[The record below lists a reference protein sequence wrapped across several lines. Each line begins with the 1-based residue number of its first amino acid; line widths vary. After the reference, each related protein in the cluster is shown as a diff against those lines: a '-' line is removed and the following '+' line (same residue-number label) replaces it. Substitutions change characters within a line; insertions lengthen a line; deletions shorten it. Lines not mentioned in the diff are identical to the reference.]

1 MNITTRTTPR
11 WTRPLAT
18 GLAALAAVAA
28 LGGCAPLIVGGAMA
42 GGALMVIDRRT
53 SGTQVEDQA
62 IELKAASRVRDL
74 ATLGH
79 VNVTS
84 YNRTL
89 LVTGEVP
96 TEDDKRRVDEAM
108 QRVEQVRTVL
118 NELEVTGNSSLT
130 SRSND
135 SLLSTKVKATF
146 VDTKDLQAPA
156 IKVITERGVVF
167 LMGTVTEREA
177 TRAADVAASVPGVKK
192 VVRAFEVITEA
203 ELAGIQSRSTPR

>member
-1 MNITTRTTPR
+1 MNITRT
-11 WTRPLAT
+11 
-18 GLAALAAVAA
+18 LAATAAAVAAVTA

-79 VNVTS
+79 VNITS
-84 YNRTL
+84 YNRML

-96 TEDDKRRVDEAM
+96 TEDDKRRVEEALL
-108 QRVEQVRTVL
+108 RVEQVRSVL
-118 NELEVTGNSSLT
+118 NELEVTGNSSIT

-156 IKVITERGVVF
+156 IKVITERGIVP
-167 LMGTVTEREA
+167 LMGTVTQRDA
-177 TRAADVAASVPGVKK
+177 TRSADVAASVPGVKK
-192 VVRAFEVITEA
+192 VVRAFEVITES

>member
-1 MNITTRTTPR
+1 MNITRT
-11 WTRPLAT
+11 LAT
-18 GLAALAAVAA
+18 AAAAITAVTT
-28 LGGCAPLIVGGAMA
+28 LGACAPLIVGGAMA
-42 GGALMVIDRRT
+42 GGAMMVIDRRT

-62 IELKAASRVRDL
+62 IELKAAARVRDL

-79 VNVTS
+79 VNITS
-84 YNRTL
+84 YNRML

-96 TEDDKRRVDEAM
+96 TEDDKRRVEEAL

-118 NELEVTGNSSLT
+118 NELEVAGNSSLT

-156 IKVITERGVVF
+156 IKVVTERGVVY

-177 TRAADVAASVPGVKK
+177 TRSADVAASVPGVKK
-192 VVRAFEVITEA
+192 VVRAFEVITEN
-203 ELAGIQSRSTPR
+203 ELAGIQARSTPR

>member
-1 MNITTRTTPR
+1 MNLTRT
-11 WTRPLAT
+11 LAAT
-18 GLAALAAVAA
+18 AAALAAVTA
-28 LGGCAPLIVGGAMA
+28 LGGCVPMIVGGAMA
-42 GGALMVIDRRT
+42 GGAMMVIDRRT

-62 IELKAASRVRDL
+62 IELKAAARVRDL

-84 YNRTL
+84 YNRML

-96 TEDDKRRVDEAM
+96 TEDDKRRVEEAM

-118 NELEVTGNSSLT
+118 NELEVAGNSSIA

-156 IKVITERGVVF
+156 IKVVTERGVVF

-177 TRAADVAASVPGVKK
+177 TRSADVAASVPGVKK
-192 VVRAFEVITEA
+192 VVRAFEVITEN

>member
-1 MNITTRTTPR
+1 MNDITRK
-11 WTRPLAT
+11 TRPVVAV
-18 GLAALAAVAA
+18 LAALAAVAA

-53 SGTQVEDQA
+53 SGTQIEDQA

-84 YNRTL
+84 YNRVV

-96 TEDDKRRVDEAM
+96 TEDDKKRVEDAITRVD
-108 QRVEQVRTVL
+108 QVRSVV
-118 NELEVTGNSSLT
+118 NELEVAPNSSLG

-135 SLLSTKVKATF
+135 SLVTSKVKATY
-146 VDTKDLQAPA
+146 VDTKDLQSPS
-156 IKVITERGVVF
+156 IKVVTERGTVYLLGV
-167 LMGTVTEREA
+167 VTEREA
-177 TRAADVAASVPGVKK
+177 TRSADVAASVPGVKR
-192 VVRAFEVITEA
+192 VVRAFEVISEN
-203 ELAGIQSRSTPR
+203 ELAGIQARSTPTPTR

>member
-1 MNITTRTTPR
+1 MNLTRT
-11 WTRPLAT
+11 LAAT
-18 GLAALAAVAA
+18 AAALAAVTA
-28 LGGCAPLIVGGAMA
+28 LGGCVPMIVGGAMA
-42 GGALMVIDRRT
+42 GGAMMVIDRRT

-62 IELKAASRVRDL
+62 IELKAAARVRDL

-84 YNRTL
+84 YNRML

-96 TEDDKRRVDEAM
+96 TEDDKRRVEEAM

-118 NELEVTGNSSLT
+118 NELEVAGNSSIA

-156 IKVITERGVVF
+156 IKVVTERGTVF

-177 TRAADVAASVPGVKK
+177 TRSADVAASVPGVKK
-192 VVRAFEVITEA
+192 VVRAFEVITEN

>member
-1 MNITTRTTPR
+1 
-11 WTRPLAT
+11 
-18 GLAALAAVAA
+18 
-28 LGGCAPLIVGGAMA
+28 
-42 GGALMVIDRRT
+42 MVIDRRT
-53 SGTQVEDQA
+53 SGTQIEDQA

-79 VNVTS
+79 VNITS
-84 YNRTL
+84 YNRML

-96 TEDDKRRVDEAM
+96 TEDDKRRVEEAL
-108 QRVEQVRTVL
+108 QRVEQVRSVL
-118 NELEVTGNSSLT
+118 NELEVTGNSSIT

-156 IKVITERGVVF
+156 IKVVTERGVVY

-177 TRAADVAASVPGVKK
+177 TRSADVAASVPGVKK
-192 VVRAFEVITEA
+192 VVRAFEVITES

>member
-1 MNITTRTTPR
+1 MNITRT
-11 WTRPLAT
+11 
-18 GLAALAAVAA
+18 LAATAAAVAAVTA

-79 VNVTS
+79 VNITS
-84 YNRTL
+84 YNRML

-96 TEDDKRRVDEAM
+96 TEDDKRRVEEALL
-108 QRVEQVRTVL
+108 RVEQVRSVL
-118 NELEVTGNSSLT
+118 NELEVTGNSSIT

-156 IKVITERGVVF
+156 IKVITERGIVY

-177 TRAADVAASVPGVKK
+177 TRSADVAASVPGVKK
-192 VVRAFEVITEA
+192 VVRAFEVITES

>member
-1 MNITTRTTPR
+1 MNITRT
-11 WTRPLAT
+11 
-18 GLAALAAVAA
+18 LAAAAAA
-28 LGGCAPLIVGGAMA
+28 ITAVTTLGACAPLIVGGAMA
-42 GGALMVIDRRT
+42 GGAMMVIDRRT

-62 IELKAASRVRDL
+62 IELKAAARVRDL

-84 YNRTL
+84 YNRML

-96 TEDDKRRVDEAM
+96 TEDDKRRVEEAL

-118 NELEVTGNSSLT
+118 NELEVAGNSSIT

-156 IKVITERGVVF
+156 IKVVTERGVVY

-177 TRAADVAASVPGVKK
+177 TRSADVAASVPGVKK
-192 VVRAFEVITEA
+192 VVRAFEVITEN

>member
-1 MNITTRTTPR
+1 MNITRT
-11 WTRPLAT
+11 
-18 GLAALAAVAA
+18 LAATAAAVAA
-28 LGGCAPLIVGGAMA
+28 VTALGGCVPMIVGGAMA
-42 GGALMVIDRRT
+42 GGAMMVIDRRT

-79 VNVTS
+79 VNITS
-84 YNRTL
+84 YNRML

-96 TEDDKRRVDEAM
+96 TEDDKRRVEEAL
-108 QRVEQVRTVL
+108 QRVEQVRSVL
-118 NELEVTGNSSLT
+118 NELEVTGNSSIT

-156 IKVITERGVVF
+156 IKVVTERGTVF

-177 TRAADVAASVPGVKK
+177 TRSADVAASVPGVKK
-192 VVRAFEVITEA
+192 VVRAFEVITEN
-203 ELAGIQSRSTPR
+203 ELAGIQSRATPR